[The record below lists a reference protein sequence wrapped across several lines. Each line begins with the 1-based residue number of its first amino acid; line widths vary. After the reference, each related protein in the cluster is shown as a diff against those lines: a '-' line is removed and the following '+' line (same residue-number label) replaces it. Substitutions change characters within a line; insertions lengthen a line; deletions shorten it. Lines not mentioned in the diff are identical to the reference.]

1 MRNTIHGIVWEVP
14 STKKEFFRDHYFCA
28 KGYYVN
34 TVGLDEDK
42 VRKYIH
48 DQEANKSVEKKPEL
62 KSIYDY

>member
-1 MRNTIHGIVWEVP
+1 MVSFEKFRLL
-14 STKKEFFRDHYFCA
+14 KKNFFRDHYSCT

-34 TVGLDEDK
+34 TVWLDEDRI
-42 VRKYIH
+42 RKYIH